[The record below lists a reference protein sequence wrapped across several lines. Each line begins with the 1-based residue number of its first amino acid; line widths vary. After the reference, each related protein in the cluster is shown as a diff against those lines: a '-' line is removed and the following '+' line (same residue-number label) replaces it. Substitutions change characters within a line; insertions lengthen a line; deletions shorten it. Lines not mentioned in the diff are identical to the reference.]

1 MYAQGYQADGFL
13 FDCALVI
20 YNIYICAF
28 VTEVFNFMN
37 MDVFETARRVQDKIS
52 ELKRQGYDI
61 GFVPT
66 MGALHQGHLSLV
78 ESCTQDNDITV
89 VSIFV
94 NPTQFNQRED
104 FERYPRDMEGD
115 MNKLG
120 EAGAN
125 IIFTPT
131 EKEMY
136 PEPDNRVF
144 DFGQLD
150 KVMEGKHR
158 PGHFNGV
165 AQIVSR
171 LFDIVKP
178 HRAYFG
184 EKDFQQLA
192 IIRDLTSQ
200 LNMDIEIVAC
210 PIIRESDGLAK
221 SSRNERLTEEQRKHA
236 PKISEAIHK
245 GKKMAGD
252 HLVDEVKE
260 SVKEEL
266 NNDPYIDVEYF
277 EIVDEKN
284 LQPVENWD
292 DTFYKRACIA
302 AWVGRVRLIDNV
314 QYYF

>member
-1 MYAQGYQADGFL
+1 
-13 FDCALVI
+13 
-20 YNIYICAF
+20 
-28 VTEVFNFMN
+28 
-37 MDVFETARRVQDKIS
+37 MDVFNTTQSLQKKIS
-52 ELKRQGYDI
+52 DLKNGGNSI

-78 ESCTQDNDITV
+78 DACKRDNDITV

-104 FERYPRDMEGD
+104 YEEYPRDLDGD
-115 MNKLG
+115 IKKLG
-120 EAGAN
+120 DAGAN

-131 EKEMY
+131 ENEMY

-150 KVMEGKHR
+150 KVMEGRHR

-178 HRAYFG
+178 HQAYFG

-192 IIRDLTSQ
+192 IIRELVSQ
-200 LNMDIEIVAC
+200 LNMDIEIIAC
-210 PIIRESDGLAK
+210 PIVREADGLAK
-221 SSRNERLTEEQRKHA
+221 SSRNARLTEEQRKHA
-236 PKISEAIHK
+236 PKIAEAIHK
-245 GKKMAGD
+245 ARDMAGEYS
-252 HLVDEVKE
+252 VDQVKQK
-260 SVKEEL
+260 VINEL
-266 NNDPYIDVEYF
+266 NQDPHIDVEYF
-277 EIVDEKN
+277 EIVDEKT
-284 LQPVENWD
+284 LQPIRQWD
-292 DTFYKRACIA
+292 DTYYKRACVA

-314 QYYF
+314 PYYF

>member
-1 MYAQGYQADGFL
+1 M
-13 FDCALVI
+13 I
-20 YNIYICAF
+20 
-28 VTEVFNFMN
+28 
-37 MDVFETARRVQDKIS
+37 MDVFNTTQKLQEKIS
-52 ELKRQGYDI
+52 DLKKGGRSI

-78 ESCTQDNDITV
+78 DASTRDNDDTV

-104 FERYPRDMEGD
+104 FDQYPRDLDGD
-115 MNKLG
+115 IKKLG
-120 EAGAN
+120 DAGAN

-131 EKEMY
+131 ENEMY

-150 KVMEGKHR
+150 KVMEGRHR

-192 IIRDLTSQ
+192 IIRDLVSQ
-200 LNMDIEIVAC
+200 LNMDIEIIAC
-210 PIIRESDGLAK
+210 PIIREADGLAK
-221 SSRNERLTEEQRKHA
+221 SSRNARLTEEQRKHA
-236 PKISEAIHK
+236 PKIAEAIYK
-245 GKKMAGD
+245 ARDLAGEYS
-252 HLVDEVKE
+252 VDQVKQK
-260 SVKEEL
+260 VINEL
-266 NNDPYIDVEYF
+266 NQDPFIDVEYF
-277 EIVDEKN
+277 EIVDEKT
-284 LQPVENWD
+284 LQPIGQWD
-292 DTFYKRACIA
+292 DTYYKRACVA
-302 AWVGRVRLIDNV
+302 AWAGKVRLIDNV
-314 QYYF
+314 PYYF

>member
-1 MYAQGYQADGFL
+1 
-13 FDCALVI
+13 
-20 YNIYICAF
+20 
-28 VTEVFNFMN
+28 
-37 MDVFETARRVQDKIS
+37 MDVFDTVRGVQEKIS
-52 ELKRQGYDI
+52 ELKQQGYGI

-66 MGALHQGHLSLV
+66 MGALHRGHLSLV
-78 ESCTQDNDITV
+78 DACTRDNEVTV

-104 FERYPRDMEGD
+104 FEQYPRDLDGD
-115 MNKLG
+115 IKKLG

-125 IIFTPT
+125 IIFTPA

-144 DFGQLD
+144 DFDGLD

-171 LFDIVKP
+171 LFDIIRP

-184 EKDFQQLA
+184 EKDFQQLV
-192 IIRDLTSQ
+192 IIRNLTSQ
-200 LNMDIEIVAC
+200 LNLDIEIVSC
-210 PIIRESDGLAK
+210 PIVRESDGLAR
-221 SSRNERLTEEQRKHA
+221 SSRNVRLTEKQRKHA
-236 PKISEAIHK
+236 PKIAEAIHK
-245 GKKMAGD
+245 ARDLAGD
-252 HLVDEVKE
+252 YSVEEVIQ
-260 SVKEEL
+260 SVTEHV

-284 LQPVENWD
+284 LQPIETWD
-292 DTFYKRACIA
+292 DAYYKRACIA
-302 AWVGRVRLIDNV
+302 AWVGKVRLIDNV
-314 QYYF
+314 PYYF

>member
-1 MYAQGYQADGFL
+1 
-13 FDCALVI
+13 
-20 YNIYICAF
+20 
-28 VTEVFNFMN
+28 
-37 MDVFETARRVQDKIS
+37 MDVFHTTQNLQEKIS
-52 ELKRQGYDI
+52 DLKKGGSSI

-78 ESCTQDNDITV
+78 DASTRDNDVTV

-104 FERYPRDMEGD
+104 FDQYPRDLDGD
-115 MNKLG
+115 IKKLG
-120 EAGAN
+120 DAGAN

-131 EKEMY
+131 ENEMY

-150 KVMEGKHR
+150 KVMEGRHR

-192 IIRDLTSQ
+192 IIRDLVSQ
-200 LNMDIEIVAC
+200 LNMDIEIIAC
-210 PIIRESDGLAK
+210 PIIREADGLAK
-221 SSRNERLTEEQRKHA
+221 SSRNARLNKEQRKHA
-236 PKISEAIHK
+236 PKIAEIIHK
-245 GKKMAGD
+245 VRDLAGEYS
-252 HLVDEVKE
+252 VDQVKQK
-260 SVKEEL
+260 VINEL
-266 NNDPYIDVEYF
+266 NQDPYIDVEYF
-277 EIVDEKN
+277 EIVDEKT
-284 LQPVENWD
+284 LQPIGQWD
-292 DTFYKRACIA
+292 DTYYKLACLA

-314 QYYF
+314 PYYF